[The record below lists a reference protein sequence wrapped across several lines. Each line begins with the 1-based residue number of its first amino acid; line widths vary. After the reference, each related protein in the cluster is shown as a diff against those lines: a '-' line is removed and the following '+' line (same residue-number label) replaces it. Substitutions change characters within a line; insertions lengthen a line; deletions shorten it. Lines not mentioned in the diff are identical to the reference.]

1 MFKIYSNCDLIS
13 VGLFHDILKTKDYT
27 LLCEGY
33 AEIDLQL
40 ESFRKMLQMSG
51 GTNLKQMNELS
62 EKLNK
67 LENDLKNLI
76 NKRPSLKELKS
87 IFYKIYE
94 EYLILTEDQSI
105 EDYLLK
111 QKELT
116 YLTKRFELSFDMIK
130 ELSKGKLSDTM
141 RLKYIKELK
150 LWGYKINIKKD
161 LNQELNKIVNQHKS
175 SRVRIESKT
184 KEIENIRK
192 ELDENKESIIQQSAR
207 LEQSLGRNYI
217 DIYKTSL
224 SKWASLIK
232 LADEIY
238 ESNKKLNGK

>member
-33 AEIDLQL
+33 
-40 ESFRKMLQMSG
+40 
-51 GTNLKQMNELS
+51 
-62 EKLNK
+62 
-67 LENDLKNLI
+67 NDFKNLAVRI
-76 NKRPSLKELKS
+76 FNKRPSVDYLKS
-87 IFYKIYE
+87 IFYKIHE
-94 EYLILTEDQSI
+94 EYLILRENKLI

-111 QKELT
+111 QKELI
-116 YLTKRFELSFDMIK
+116 YLTKRFERSFDMIK
-130 ELSKGKLSDTM
+130 ELSERKLSDTIK
-141 RLKYIKELK
+141 LKYIKELK
-150 LWGYKINIKKD
+150 LWGYKININKD
-161 LNQELNKIVNQHKS
+161 LDQELNRVVNQHKS
-175 SRVRIESKT
+175 SRIRIESKT
-184 KEIENIRK
+184 KEVEKIRK
-192 ELDENKESIIQQSAR
+192 ELSNDNESIIQQSAR
-207 LEQSLGRNYI
+207 LEQSLGRDYI